1 MAPGGD
7 RYLQTSDTLRLVYG
21 PRGLEKE
28 TVSSGGGSNSRIGAA
43 AQASPVGTRW
53 RHELGPVSVVREG
66 GVDTVHTI
74 LRDRIGSTTS
84 VAAANQTLSATRQF
98 DPFGQPREGDQQDRS
113 YLDLAPA
120 TLRGFTEHEHL
131 SNGLIHMNGRV
142 YDPKVG
148 RFLSVDPIIQFP
160 SNSQSLNPYSYILN
174 NPFAG
179 TDPSGYASCSVGE
192 NFASSEC
199 SGAGNHKIFDGDGAY
214 LGGLKVEKGS
224 GGGRDTIS
232 FAPTNAGWDFA
243 NGAKAGQGTANE
255 KQGAA
260 SDRASVSSRSNNPTV
275 GDRVATAPF
284 ALGVDPNDERL
295 RSRSEELRDNIIGF
309 FFGVGDAGYVAPEGS
324 GEVTPASM
332 PFGMDAVIYR
342 ALRISSAI
350 VNATKGTGTVWDSI
364 KATQEVWPGTL
375 VPRSFELAAGKS
387 RVWVHGNATEHLAEY
402 AISMANRGVSTGLVR
417 IGTQQQLRSLQS
429 AVEAATTNGMTFNR
443 LMTVGGWE
451 LKFAA
456 PRAKGQLPALIHALP
471 VP

>member
-1 MAPGGD
+1 VTGSPVPIVYAYTPSGNLSHKSDLSYATVGSYSYGANGCGPHAVSGIVKVATGTVSSYTCDANGNRSEDGDTTYVYDAQNQMRGMLAKSVIGWYSGVTRFQMAPGGD

-160 SNSQSLNPYSYILN
+160 SNSQSLNPYPYILN

-179 TDPSGYASCSVGE
+179 EGPERICRHTDDRYA
-192 NFASSEC
+192 
-199 SGAGNHKIFDGDGAY
+199 Y
-214 LGGLKVEKGS
+214 
-224 GGGRDTIS
+224 
-232 FAPTNAGWDFA
+232 P
-243 NGAKAGQGTANE
+243 
-255 KQGAA
+255 
-260 SDRASVSSRSNNPTV
+260 
-275 GDRVATAPF
+275 
-284 ALGVDPNDERL
+284 
-295 RSRSEELRDNIIGF
+295 
-309 FFGVGDAGYVAPEGS
+309 
-324 GEVTPASM
+324 
-332 PFGMDAVIYR
+332 
-342 ALRISSAI
+342 
-350 VNATKGTGTVWDSI
+350 
-364 KATQEVWPGTL
+364 
-375 VPRSFELAAGKS
+375 
-387 RVWVHGNATEHLAEY
+387 
-402 AISMANRGVSTGLVR
+402 
-417 IGTQQQLRSLQS
+417 
-429 AVEAATTNGMTFNR
+429 
-443 LMTVGGWE
+443 
-451 LKFAA
+451 
-456 PRAKGQLPALIHALP
+456 
-471 VP
+471 